1 MGDLREIITMTKGM
15 KRFHHYGCIT
25 AMLATF
31 LISSTALTAEESDA
45 GGQDASAANSVTREG
60 LQINFSVAPAKSSH
74 QARAADAA
82 EETAPLMAGDLATF
96 RFEIKDASTQQGIS
110 GIYPGSWVDLHK
122 PWKGEPAVTLEC
134 KDRVGMYLK
143 KLVGVRPMIDLNSY
157 YVVVLNDDSTI
168 SVIDPLIGVTGIT
181 KLYAQI
187 VLKRPGGDW
196 TKNGAENRIFVSLP
210 TEDEVAVID
219 AINFK
224 LIGYVPAGDKPLRI
238 ALQPDEKYLWIG
250 NDSLR
255 EADSGVTVIDAETY
269 EIKAQIATGA
279 GHHELAFSDDSRYAF
294 VTNRNSGTLTVIDI
308 QTLQKVQEIAVG
320 KTPIS
325 LAYSA
330 LADAVF
336 VADAASGAIKVI
348 DAKKPAVRAQLQAR
362 PGLGPMRLS
371 KDGRWGF
378 VVNPGADRVHVF
390 DTAGSELLPDI
401 EVEGQPYQIAV
412 SRAFAYVRT
421 LKSERV
427 SMINLNEL
435 SKGNRTPP
443 VVTFAAGDNAP
454 SKVPQLSI
462 ADSIVESV
470 GEAAVFVTSPG
481 DATVYFYMEGM
492 NAPMGN
498 FRNYGHRPAAVMVT
512 DRTLKEE
519 KPGVY
524 TASVRVPEAGEYDVA
539 FLIDT
544 PQVLHC
550 FTFTAE
556 PSAHDLAKQEEM
568 VVTYLEPRRVVTAH
582 EPTDFRFRLSL
593 GAEKPVEDLQ
603 DVSVLYYRAPG
614 LGRNEIAATH
624 IGDGVYQVSLPPMQ
638 KGAYYLYVQ
647 TPSMKVRYGDLHYT
661 TFRVLEAQEQ
671 AASTPALAKGD

>member
-1 MGDLREIITMTKGM
+1 MITMTTTTN
-15 KRFHHYGCIT
+15 RLYHYGNT
-25 AMLATF
+25 L
-31 LISSTALTAEESDA
+31 LILFALLLQTGGLIAKEGVAEKAQSHP
-45 GGQDASAANSVTREG
+45 ANQVKREG
-60 LQINFSVAPAKSSH
+60 LEISFSVEPASSSRL
-74 QARAADAA
+74 ARTR
-82 EETAPLMAGDLATF
+82 EEGGETAPLVAGDLATF
-96 RFEIKDASTQQGIS
+96 RFEIKDAETKQGIS
-110 GIYPGSWVDLHK
+110 GIYPGSWIDLHK
-122 PWKGEPAVTLEC
+122 PWKGDQAVTLEC

-143 KLVGVRPMIDLNSY
+143 KMVGVRPMIDLNSY

-196 TKNGAENRIFVSLP
+196 TKNAVEDRIFVTLP

-224 LIGYVPAGDKPLRI
+224 LIGYIPAGDNPLRI
-238 ALQPDEKYLWIG
+238 KFQPDEKYFWVG

-255 EADSGVTVIDAETY
+255 EERSGVTVIDAETL
-269 EIKAQIATGA
+269 EIKAHFATGA

-294 VTNRNSGTLTVIDI
+294 VTNRNSGTLSVIDI
-308 QTLQKVQEIAVG
+308 QGLQKVEEIEVG

-325 LAYSA
+325 LAYSS

-336 VADAASGAIKVI
+336 VADAESGVI
-348 DAKKPAVRAQLQAR
+348 TVVDAKAPAVRSRLEAS

-371 KDGRWGF
+371 QDGRWGF
-378 VVNPGADRVHVF
+378 AVNPGADRVHVF
-390 DTAGSELLPDI
+390 DTASNQMLPDI
-401 EVEGQPYQIAV
+401 EVTGQPYQVAV

-427 SMINLNEL
+427 SMINLTEL
-435 SKGNRTPP
+435 GKGNQKPP
-443 VVTFAAGDNAP
+443 VVTFAAGNTAP
-454 SKVPQLSI
+454 AKVPQLSI

-519 KPGVY
+519 TPGVY
-524 TASVRVPEAGEYDVA
+524 SASVRVPEAGEYDVA

-550 FTFTAE
+550 FSFTAE
-556 PSAHDLAKQEEM
+556 PSQHDLTRLEET
-568 VVTYLEPRRVVTAH
+568 VITYLNGNWVLPAREAGV
-582 EPTDFRFRLSL
+582 FRFKLSRGKENPIESL
-593 GAEKPVEDLQ
+593 T

-614 LGRNEIAATH
+614 RGRNELPAVHVGEGI
-624 IGDGVYQVSLPPMQ
+624 YEVSLPPMK
-638 KGAYYLYVQ
+638 KGAYYLYVSA
-647 TPSMKVRYGDLHYT
+647 PSADLHYGDMHYA
-661 TFRVLEAQEQ
+661 TFRVIDE
-671 AASTPALAKGD
+671 ALAKGE

>member
-1 MGDLREIITMTKGM
+1 MTICI
-15 KRFHHYGCIT
+15 KRFHHFWGIT
-25 AMLATF
+25 AMLVT
-31 LISSTALTAEESDA
+31 LLLTTPHLTAEETVA
-45 GGQDASAANSVTREG
+45 VAQETPATNIVTREG
-60 LQINFSVAPAKSSH
+60 LQIRFSVEPANASR
-74 QARAADAA
+74 QARAAGTDQ
-82 EETAPLMAGDLATF
+82 EPAPLVAGDLASF
-96 RFEIKDASTQQGIS
+96 RFEITDASTKQGVS

-122 PWKGEPAVTLEC
+122 PWKGEPAVVLEC

-143 KLVGVRPMIDLNSY
+143 KMVGVRPMIDLNSY
-157 YVVVLNDDSTI
+157 YVVVLNDDATI

-187 VLKRPGGDW
+187 VMKRPGGDW
-196 TKNGAENRIFVSLP
+196 TKNGAEDRIFVTLP

-219 AINFK
+219 AVNFK
-224 LIGYVPAGDKPLRI
+224 LIGYIPAGDNPLRI

-250 NDSLR
+250 NDSRR
-255 EADSGVTVIDAETY
+255 EADSGVTVIDAETR

-279 GHHELAFSDDSRYAF
+279 GHHELAFSQDSRYAF
-294 VTNRNSGTLTVIDI
+294 VTNRSSGTLTVIDI
-308 QTLQKVQEIAVG
+308 QRLEKVEDIAVG

-330 LADAVF
+330 LSDAVF
-336 VADAASGAIKVI
+336 VADADSGTITVV
-348 DAKKPAVRAQLQAR
+348 DAKTPAIRAQLQAS

-371 KDGRWGF
+371 QDGRWGF
-378 VVNPGADRVHVF
+378 VVNPGGNRVHIF
-390 DTAGSELLPDI
+390 DTAGGEMLPDI
-401 EVEGQPYQIAV
+401 EVEGQPYQVAV

-435 SKGNRTPP
+435 TKGNRTPP

-524 TASVRVPEAGEYDVA
+524 TASVRVPEAGDYDVA

-556 PSAHDLAKQEEM
+556 PSQHDLAKLEEM
-568 VVTYLEPRRVVTAH
+568 VVTYLNPRKVIPAH

-593 GAEKPVEDLQ
+593 GKEKSVEDLQ
-603 DVSVLYYRAPG
+603 DVSVLFYRAPG
-614 LGRNEIAATH
+614 VGRHEMAATH
-624 IGDGVYQVSLPPMQ
+624 VGDGVYEVKLPPMK

-647 TPSMKVRYGDLHYT
+647 TPSMAIRYGDLHYT
-661 TFRVLEAQEQ
+661 TFRVMETEDHSART
-671 AASTPALAKGD
+671 AALAQGE

>member
-1 MGDLREIITMTKGM
+1 MRTTTK
-15 KRFHHYGCIT
+15 RLYHYGT
-25 AMLATF
+25 TL
-31 LISSTALTAEESDA
+31 LILFALLLQA
-45 GGQDASAANSVTREG
+45 GGLVAKEGVAEKTESNPANQVYREG
-60 LQINFSVAPAKSSH
+60 LEISFSVEPTVSSRL
-74 QARAADAA
+74 ARTR
-82 EETAPLMAGDLATF
+82 EEGGEAAPLVSGDLATF
-96 RFEIKDASTQQGIS
+96 RFEIKDAETKQGIS

-122 PWKGEPAVTLEC
+122 PWKGDQAVTLEC

-143 KLVGVRPMIDLNSY
+143 KMVGVRPMIDLNSY

-168 SVIDPLIGVTGIT
+168 SVIDPLIGVTGVT

-196 TKNGAENRIFVSLP
+196 TKNGVEDRIFVTLP

-224 LIGYVPAGDKPLRI
+224 LIGYILAGDNPLRI
-238 ALQPDEKYLWIG
+238 KFQPDEKYFWVG

-255 EADSGVTVIDAETY
+255 EEQSGVTVIDAETL
-269 EIKAQIATGA
+269 EIKAQFATGA

-294 VTNRNSGTLTVIDI
+294 VTNRNSGTLSVIDI
-308 QTLQKVQEIAVG
+308 QSLQKVEEIEVG

-325 LAYSA
+325 LAYSS

-336 VADAASGAIKVI
+336 VADAESGVI
-348 DAKKPAVRAQLQAR
+348 TVVDARSPAVRSRLEAA

-371 KDGRWGF
+371 QDGRWGF
-378 VVNPGADRVHVF
+378 VVNPGADRVHVL
-390 DTAGSELLPDI
+390 DTASNQMLPDI
-401 EVEGQPYQIAV
+401 EVTGQPYQVAV
-412 SRAFAYVRT
+412 SRSFAYVRT

-427 SMINLNEL
+427 SMINLTEL
-435 SKGNRTPP
+435 GKGNQNPP
-443 VVTFAAGDNAP
+443 VVTFAAGNTAP

-519 KPGVY
+519 RPGVY
-524 TASVRVPEAGEYDVA
+524 SASVRVPEAGEYDVA

-550 FTFTAE
+550 FSFTAE
-556 PSAHDLAKQEEM
+556 PSQHDLTRLEET
-568 VVTYLEPRRVVTAH
+568 VITFLNERRVLPAREAGT
-582 EPTDFRFRLSL
+582 FRFKLSR
-593 GAEKPVEDLQ
+593 GKDKPIEDLT

-614 LGRNEIAATH
+614 RGRNELPAQHVGEGI
-624 IGDGVYQVSLPPMQ
+624 YEVSLPPMK
-638 KGAYYLYVQ
+638 KGAYYLYVS
-647 TPSMKVRYGDLHYT
+647 TPSADLDYGDMHYA
-661 TFRVLEAQEQ
+661 TFRVIDA
-671 AASTPALAKGD
+671 ALAKGEMK